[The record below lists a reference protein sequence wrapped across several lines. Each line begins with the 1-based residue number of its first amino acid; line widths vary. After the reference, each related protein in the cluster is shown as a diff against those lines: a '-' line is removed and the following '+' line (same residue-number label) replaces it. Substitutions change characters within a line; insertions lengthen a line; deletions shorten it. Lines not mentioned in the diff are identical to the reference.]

1 MSGDEIIARLNVG
14 RRKHRP
20 DLVQGHVKVA
30 KAPDDLRDRNL
41 VRRVATIAGLRVDM
55 RGFEQSSL
63 MIMTQRLDRQVRGAR
78 EIADGERGRHVGKF
92 ALSPYGRVNHS

>member
-1 MSGDEIIARLNVG
+1 MSCNEGVAGLNVG
-14 RRKHRP
+14 CRKHRP
-20 DLVQGHVKVA
+20 DLVQGHVQVA

-63 MIMTQRLDRQVRGAR
+63 MIMTQRLDRQVCGAG
-78 EIADGERGRHVGKF
+78 EITDGERGRHVGKF
-92 ALSPYGRVNHS
+92 ALSP

>member
-1 MSGDEIIARLNVG
+1 MSGYEIIACLNVG

-55 RGFEQSSL
+55 RGFEQSRL
-63 MIMTQRLDRQVRGAR
+63 MVVAQHLDGQMCGAR
-78 EIADGERGRHVGKF
+78 KIADGERGKHVGKF
-92 ALSPYGRVNHS
+92 ALSPYGRVNRP